1 MSKESINLEIFKSSN
16 VELKMSS
23 REIAELT
30 GKQHKHVLRDID
42 VLNKSYDNLH
52 LPKVGLML
60 STRELPNGGSR
71 KERYYLLTKIQTLD
85 LLTGSLYKSEPFSF

>member
-1 MSKESINLEIFKSSN
+1 MVGVGNEQAS
-16 VELKMSS
+16 
-23 REIAELT
+23 
-30 GKQHKHVLRDID
+30 DID
-42 VLNKSYDNLH
+42 VLNESYDNLH

-85 LLTGSLYKSEPFSF
+85 LLTGLTPKESPCSSLVG